1 MSDSVKAW
9 HEMQQEKLAS
19 LKADEAIAKVISD
32 QGGEYYVPHKGAEAK
47 EIITADESA
56 KYIFLLDFNDGKVYR
71 YDISALCTDENKW
84 NPDHE
89 SCEAFLYGAGHSV
102 KDCEWMVTNNNKI
115 EYGN

>member
-9 HEMQQEKLAS
+9 HEMQ
-19 LKADEAIAKVISD
+19 EAIAKAI
-32 QGGEYYVPHKGAEAK
+32 KNK
-47 EIITADESA
+47 EIVYADESV
-56 KYIFLLDFNDGKVYR
+56 KYIWLLDFCDGKVYR
-71 YDISALCTDENKW
+71 YDISVLCTEENKW

-89 SCEAFLYGAGHSV
+89 SCEAFLYGAGHSL